1 MRTTILIITGLFL
14 VVGGAMARP
23 LSMDDAI
30 KLALSYDKQLRV
42 ARQNVDKA
50 SQKVREAYGYAT
62 PTLSITGT
70 YIRNIQAPVFFLPN
84 FSDPSA
90 GFQTVRVAL
99 DNQYNAQAQVQQ
111 VLFSSEVITGIGA
124 SKIYEDAASEQY
136 YATVAT
142 TIAETKKRYYN
153 ALAAAAF
160 VRIARATLE
169 NVQSTSDNIQKLFA
183 EGLVAEFDAIRA
195 NVAVENVRPQVTQ
208 AEAGYK
214 TAMDA
219 LKISLGLSVND
230 TLELTEVI
238 EESVPPLPDE
248 AGLVKQAL
256 ESNYDIEA
264 LELQR
269 QVVDAYTDLYRAE
282 YYPTLAAFGTVQN
295 QGQSN
300 DFNNFLNATSTN
312 VGLNLSMNLNF
323 FKTDARIQQAKID
336 YENISRQ
343 AEALRD
349 GVVLQTRALWNMLQ
363 SARERI
369 LAQSKNVEQA
379 QRGVDIAGIRYR
391 EGTGS
396 LLEVNDAEYA
406 LATASL
412 NRVSALYD
420 YYVSK
425 TELDRVTAAFD
436 PVYFREVTH

>member
-14 VVGGAMARP
+14 VVGAASARP
-23 LSMDDAI
+23 LSMDEAI
-30 KLALSYDKQLRV
+30 KLALGYDKQLRV
-42 ARQNVDKA
+42 ARQNVTKA
-50 SQKVREAYGYAT
+50 SEKVREAYGYAT
-62 PTLSITGT
+62 PTLNITGT
-70 YIRNIQAPVFFLPN
+70 YIRNLQAPVFFLPN
-84 FSDPSA
+84 FTDPSA

-99 DNQYNAQAQVQQ
+99 DNQYNAQAQLQQ

-160 VRIARATLE
+160 VRIAKATLE

-219 LKISLGLSVND
+219 LKISLGLPVSE
-230 TLELTEVI
+230 TLELTETI
-238 EESVPPLPDE
+238 EENVPPLPDE

-256 ESNYDIEA
+256 DSNYDIQA
-264 LELQR
+264 LELQK

-282 YYPTLAAFGTVQN
+282 YYPTLAAFGTLQN
-295 QGQSN
+295 QGQSDN
-300 DFNNFLNATSTN
+300 FDSFLNATSSN
-312 VGLNLSMNLNF
+312 VGLNLSMSLNF

-349 GVVLQTRALWNMLQ
+349 GVVLQTRALWNMLE

-369 LAQSKNVEQA
+369 LAQSKNVDQA

-406 LATASL
+406 LATAQL

-425 TELDRVTAAFD
+425 TELDRVTAGFD
-436 PVYFREVTH
+436 PVYFRSVTH